1 MGNCIHCGFEN
12 SQKNQF
18 CIKCGQNFN
27 FGGLGLQQNQTLNYR
42 FHGIDALRALAMLL
56 GIVLHA
62 ALPYMDIGDLWPSD
76 SSNSDVIKVIF
87 EVIHVWRMPLFFILA
102 GFFANLVISKKSWK
116 LWAQNRFL
124 RIFLVAIIFVPVMSL
139 TIPWIFEYGRTGK
152 IFFHYSYE
160 GQPHHLWFL
169 WHLIII
175 AIFAAILRFLDL
187 LFLKAKNVL
196 NAIGL
201 SFIGDLSHKFRLILS
216 TVLFRSKVP
225 FSLIFILF
233 LINIPMQGE
242 LIGNPL
248 ATGIYFVLG
257 FSLFRNELLF
267 EFLKSRSHYYFL
279 VGVAGF
285 SMLMFFEFNNKALD
299 IYALAGIVSGKEYW
313 ELIFNSFPV
322 LLKTVCAIS
331 FSYSFIGIAEN
342 KFSSYNSKLRF
353 VSDGSYW
360 IYLIHLPVVSFL
372 TFSMFT
378 IPLWIELKFLI
389 SIFVT
394 TIFGLFTYKY
404 LVRSTVVGVLLNGKR
419 IPFNRS
425 NWFN

>member
-1 MGNCIHCGFEN
+1 M
-12 SQKNQF
+12 
-18 CIKCGQNFN
+18 
-27 FGGLGLQQNQTLNYR
+27 
-42 FHGIDALRALAMLL
+42 
-56 GIVLHA
+56 
-62 ALPYMDIGDLWPSD
+62 
-76 SSNSDVIKVIF
+76 
-87 EVIHVWRMPLFFILA
+87 
-102 GFFANLVISKKSWK
+102 
-116 LWAQNRFL
+116 
-124 RIFLVAIIFVPVMSL
+124 
-139 TIPWIFEYGRTGK
+139 
-152 IFFHYSYE
+152 
-160 GQPHHLWFL
+160 
-169 WHLIII
+169 
-175 AIFAAILRFLDL
+175 
-187 LFLKAKNVL
+187 FLKAKNVL

-248 ATGIYFVLG
+248 ATGIYFVL
-257 FSLFRNELLF
+257 
-267 EFLKSRSHYYFL
+267 
-279 VGVAGF
+279 
-285 SMLMFFEFNNKALD
+285 D

-322 LLKTVCAIS
+322 LLKTVCAIA

>member
-1 MGNCIHCGFEN
+1 
-12 SQKNQF
+12 
-18 CIKCGQNFN
+18 
-27 FGGLGLQQNQTLNYR
+27 
-42 FHGIDALRALAMLL
+42 
-56 GIVLHA
+56 
-62 ALPYMDIGDLWPSD
+62 
-76 SSNSDVIKVIF
+76 
-87 EVIHVWRMPLFFILA
+87 
-102 GFFANLVISKKSWK
+102 
-116 LWAQNRFL
+116 
-124 RIFLVAIIFVPVMSL
+124 
-139 TIPWIFEYGRTGK
+139 
-152 IFFHYSYE
+152 
-160 GQPHHLWFL
+160 
-169 WHLIII
+169 
-175 AIFAAILRFLDL
+175 
-187 LFLKAKNVL
+187 
-196 NAIGL
+196 
-201 SFIGDLSHKFRLILS
+201 
-216 TVLFRSKVP
+216 
-225 FSLIFILF
+225 
-233 LINIPMQGE
+233 MQGE

-257 FSLFRNELLF
+257 FSLFGNESLF

-279 VGVAGF
+279 VGVVGF

-322 LLKTVCAIS
+322 LLKTVCAIA

-389 SIFVT
+389 SIFVS